1 MTITEQFDAA
11 KPTGERMA
19 NYGHPADDFERAHAI
34 KEAVRDCEDVLLRHA
49 LELIGVKMA
58 RLVHNPYHVDG
69 WIDIAGYARTA
80 CMIMDRQLQDT
91 ENAKQNKK
99 DVTYYEVMGKE
110 PV

>member
-1 MTITEQFDAA
+1 MTITEQFDTA

-34 KEAVRDCEDVLLRHA
+34 KEAVQDCEDPLLRHA

-80 CMIMDRQLQDT
+80 CMIMDRRSPEAVAQTKEVD
-91 ENAKQNKK
+91 
-99 DVTYYEVMGKE
+99 YYEHTGKE